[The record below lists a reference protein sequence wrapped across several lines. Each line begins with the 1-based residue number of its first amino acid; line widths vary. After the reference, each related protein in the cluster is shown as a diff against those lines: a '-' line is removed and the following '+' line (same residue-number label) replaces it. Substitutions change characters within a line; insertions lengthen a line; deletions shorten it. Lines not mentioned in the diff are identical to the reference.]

1 MLLHGAKQSQ
11 RAQQG
16 RRRGG
21 VGAAGMVLR
30 GTGPRP
36 EIQIFFS
43 KNT

>member
-11 RAQQG
+11 RAQRG

-21 VGAAGMVLR
+21 VGAAGMGL
-30 GTGPRP
+30 GDMGPRP